1 MACPISDAEINKLKT
16 FITICKATPTILNM
30 PQLDFFKTFIEH
42 FGGKV
47 PAGEFNFPKP
57 T

>member
-16 FITICKATPTILNM
+16 FITICKANPIILNM
-30 PQLDFFKTFIEH
+30 PQLEFFKNFVEH
-42 FGGKV
+42 LGGKV
-47 PAGEFNFPKP
+47 PAGDFNFPKS